1 MDPDKVRAGK
11 TRLNAE
17 LVRRPAKR
25 GIVGEVG
32 SVGLIVTLVVLVLA
46 LVLVY

>member
-1 MDPDKVRAGK
+1 VDPDKVRTGK
-11 TRLNAE
+11 TRLNTG
-17 LVRRPAKR
+17 LVNRPAKK

-32 SVGLIVTLVVLVLA
+32 SRGLIVALVVLVLA